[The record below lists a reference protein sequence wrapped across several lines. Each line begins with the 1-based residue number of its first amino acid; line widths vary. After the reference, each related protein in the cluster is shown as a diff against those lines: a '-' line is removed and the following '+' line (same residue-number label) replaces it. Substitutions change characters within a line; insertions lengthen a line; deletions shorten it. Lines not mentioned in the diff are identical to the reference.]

1 MKYILFLLIFT
12 SFLYSSNYN
21 ILINPKNFFKNERT
35 SKLVLNVIEDTFNR
49 NNKDQQISFQ
59 KYENN
64 DLLLNDFF
72 EQKSKVA
79 VLSPNIYFK
88 KEKEIKKNNIKIWSV
103 DFNKNKLEQYYII
116 KNKNSKITLDNISS
130 YTVNFRDGVLDAR
143 IWFKSLIY
151 EKYKKAYSNVI
162 SKENISAKRH
172 KLAYMPF
179 FSLNTASIISK
190 SDFETICEINPQLKK
205 KLVIIKRSKK
215 IFLTLIGLA
224 YVDIKDKDHYSLS
237 KRFSRMNL
245 NDPREYNSLAN
256 NTKVYSLVNKD
267 LFELRKF
274 YKKYEKLKKYER
286 FK

>member
-1 MKYILFLLIFT
+1 
-12 SFLYSSNYN
+12 
-21 ILINPKNFFKNERT
+21 